1 MIDRID
7 SVFLFGTGIV
17 SGPWEPVLRALAKK
31 YKVKYET
38 LRK

>member
-1 MIDRID
+1 MLDLSTTEAR
-7 SVFLFGTGIV
+7 
-17 SGPWEPVLRALAKK
+17 RALAKK